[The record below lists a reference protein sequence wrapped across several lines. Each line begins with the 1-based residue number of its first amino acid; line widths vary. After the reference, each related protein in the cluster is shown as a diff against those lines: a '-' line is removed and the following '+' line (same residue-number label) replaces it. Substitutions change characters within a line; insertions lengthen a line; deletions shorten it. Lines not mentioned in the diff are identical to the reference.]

1 MNADSASQPM
11 PDEAVEFDEMFY
23 LARYPDVARVVSL
36 GGRASGY
43 SHYVEIGRSKGR
55 FASARDEAMRS
66 GPVVL
71 PPGQRPAPMALRAVP
86 PPPARMASVVSLPPA
101 IPAPTVALVPAVTK
115 APAVTTA
122 DRLALNNTD
131 PNAFD
136 ARFYCDHYPMA
147 VADVDR
153 GLAADFREHYDRYG
167 RHRGYLPNKRASREE
182 NPASFHSRF
191 GGFWI
196 DQANALDLL
205 DAKEDLGHIPADQA
219 KLIRQFITDG
229 YIVLRGALP
238 DDILDRAQNVLERA
252 YNGDMPEVEFNITG
266 VGRKVHWRP
275 DVLTKPAKALDLHW
289 LSADVRNMSLHDN
302 VLRTLSY
309 IMERRAFATQTLGF
323 WRGSAQDAH
332 QDSAYVNYSHPN
344 QFLATWIALEDVTEN
359 CGELF
364 YYVGSHRME
373 EYLYL
378 DKYKG
383 VEEAGRANPGMDFD
397 APIKDHVKKIPQVA
411 DRMHLQRKRF
421 LAKRGDVLIW
431 HSDLAH
437 GGSPISTDVTR
448 KSIVTHYCTAEAVPS
463 YFELKEG
470 KRIMR
475 HGGGYVGSAH
485 YNTDLGF

>member
-1 MNADSASQPM
+1 MNADSDLHILAG
-11 PDEAVEFDEMFY
+11 DYIEFDEGYY
-23 LARYPDVARVVSL
+23 LARYPDVARAVAA
-36 GGRASGY
+36 GGRPNGW
-43 SHYVEIGRSKGR
+43 SHYAEIGRAKGR
-55 FASARDEAMRS
+55 FATAQEEALK
-66 GPVVL
+66 V
-71 PPGQRPAPMALRAVP
+71 PPKPRPAAAPPAAAPPAAAVP
-86 PPPARMASVVSLPPA
+86 LPAA
-101 IPAPTVALVPAVTK
+101 PAPAGL
-115 APAVTTA
+115 
-122 DRLALNNTD
+122 D
-131 PNAFD
+131 FD
-136 ARFYCDHYPMA
+136 ARFYCEHYPQA
-147 VADVDR
+147 VADVDH
-153 GLAADFREHYDRYG
+153 GLAADFQEHYLRYG
-167 RHRGYLPNKRASREE
+167 RHRGYLPNKRAPREA
-182 NPASFHSRF
+182 NPAAFHSRF

-205 DAKEDLGHIPADQA
+205 AAKADLGMIPADQVP
-219 KLIRQFITDG
+219 LLRQFITDG
-229 YIVLRGALP
+229 YIVLRNVLP
-238 DDILDRAQNVLERA
+238 DAVLDRAQAVLERA

-266 VGRKVHWRP
+266 IGRKVHWRP
-275 DVLTKPAKALDLHW
+275 DVLSKPAKALDLHW
-289 LSADVRNMSLHDN
+289 LSADVRNMNLHEN
-302 VLRTLSY
+302 VLKTLHL

-364 YYVGSHRME
+364 YYVGSHRMP

-383 VEEAGRANPGMDFD
+383 VEEAARANPGENFD
-397 APIKDHVKKIPQVA
+397 APIKDHVKNIPEVA
-411 DRMHLQRKRF
+411 GRMGLRRQRF

-463 YFELKEG
+463 YFELKDG
-470 KRIMR
+470 KTIMR

-485 YNTDLGF
+485 YNTEMGM

>member
-1 MNADSASQPM
+1 M
-11 PDEAVEFDEMFY
+11 
-23 LARYPDVARVVSL
+23 LVSL
-36 GGRASGY
+36 YRNNQRTVDAVVVVDRESFLEQQSVIPLHKAIDVSTDHQYAGFRVGHRFSDEKIGPRANQVPFDRGHPHAADEVTQSARLMHLGFAQGENAIVD
-43 SHYVEIGRSKGR
+43 HRDAVAIDRCLRQALIVVLFRHDLVHAIVDKIIGQTLDLVVVEIIRN
-55 FASARDEAMRS
+55 
-66 GPVVL
+66 L
-71 PPGQRPAPMALRAVP
+71 
-86 PPPARMASVVSLPPA
+86 
-101 IPAPTVALVPAVTK
+101 LVEV
-115 APAVTTA
+115 
-122 DRLALNNTD
+122 
-131 PNAFD
+131 
-136 ARFYCDHYPMA
+136 
-147 VADVDR
+147 
-153 GLAADFREHYDRYG
+153 
-167 RHRGYLPNKRASREE
+167 
-182 NPASFHSRF
+182 
-191 GGFWI
+191 
-196 DQANALDLL
+196 
-205 DAKEDLGHIPADQA
+205 
-219 KLIRQFITDG
+219 
-229 YIVLRGALP
+229 
-238 DDILDRAQNVLERA
+238 AQNVLERA
-252 YNGDMPEVEFNITG
+252 YSGDMAEVEFNITG
-266 VGRKVHWRP
+266 VGRKVHWRA

-302 VLRTLSY
+302 VLRTLHY

-383 VEEAGRANPGMDFD
+383 VEEAGRANPGLDFD

-411 DRMHLQRKRF
+411 GRMGLQRKRF

-475 HGGGYVGSAH
+475 HGGGYVGSSH